1 MSVRFLDGPPEVHA
15 HYAADTYGFLELSD
29 RDGVY
34 GYAAICEHEDC
45 LELHLEVV
53 RWGPRAR
60 QALARDLE
68 WLRREARRRGKSRI
82 IGVREEPGAEP
93 DPRWARFTRIY
104 GFTGQRVLQTA
115 WLDV

>member
-1 MSVRFLDGPPEVHA
+1 MIVFLDAPPEVHA
-15 HYAADTYGFLELSD
+15 HYPADRYGFLELSD
-29 RDGVY
+29 QAGTY

-53 RWGPRAR
+53 RWGPRTR
-60 QALARDLE
+60 LALARDLD
-68 WLRREARRRGKSRI
+68 WLRAEARKRGKSRI
-82 IGVREEPGAEP
+82 IGVREESDGEV
-93 DPRWARFTRIY
+93 DPLWARFTRMY